1 MTPVPVLMILYS
13 SDATEVRYSDGSRL
27 ELSPCGS
34 TMIYHPSVTATEHP
48 HHVKYKTIQKR
59 TMFVTSEHR
68 AKVLQAL
75 DFRNRFA
82 ERPYLCKELIPADD
96 VLALYSKIDRIAW
109 PRDLA
114 KVDVEILPDGS
125 RRITSLD
132 EYASLIVSP
141 HGQDFTVCYLSQ
153 ISRER
158 KSTKNVFAQS
168 SKSASSFCG
177 MSKISFEKLK
187 NEPSQKDLRPKEAIV
202 HPFESCQSFSYDNE
216 LVNNNNSNILST
228 QTESTSVKMGAKSSF
243 EHGCKPDNFMP
254 VTSSESSTSR
264 SSLPHTNNAV
274 LSNSINSI
282 ENVTFDV
289 ATNQKDNQNIHDFY
303 SKTGL
308 VQSRDLFM
316 DTHFNM
322 NSPSAQELSSISRSS
337 TPDGLRMTID
347 SDATLIQDNT
357 LISNTASGNM
367 KAAQPSQFTS
377 SPNDDVIQY
386 KKKIIDSGSLNGS
399 FLENCPSLQHDGSAS
414 HENRNKVKVSPE
426 IGTESFSATLQ
437 NDAHASVALE
447 NISNHVNQVN
457 IASDEDHVKIAQK
470 LDFGDDV
477 EGQSSSYAR
486 VCDCEADEIK
496 DDSLKGLKR
505 NNQSHNRLKIT
516 EPDHDGL
523 RTTKTDHEGLRTN
536 EPEHDVLKMNEPDY
550 HGLRTIQLDHNELRT
565 TELDHNELRTT
576 ELDHNELRTTEL
588 DHENRRQYVWLTK
601 HISRNDCPTEWTIPL
616 KLALEGHPR
625 LSEVSATSV
634 PSKRRLLTVS
644 THFKPSANECS
655 FTTVPFP
662 LPLLCPYQHKHK
674 MLFASFQADQSE
686 DQHTSGDFQHGKLK
700 MIISEGVVYRL
711 IQKGELKIIEIHPG
725 DGSVLVSQGIQAHF
739 YTHYIL
745 DGDKIEER
753 TYSLKS
759 LPPGRPKG
767 RYSVEHLIKTANRFF
782 LLNTQWEKR
791 GLSEVTPCW
800 NKDVIAVV
808 EPLSTSLL
816 EEYHVEGLGKFSA
829 FSNGRVR
836 IVFTDRTALDMVC
849 NVSNRLNLSQGQL
862 PQTSLPGA
870 EVVSHI
876 NTVCNNSNARLLLP
890 SGNYVTVD
898 INCPGVYKRYIK
910 AAIDWVSWVNTSP
923 AERPDFYKHQQS
935 VELIQKAAEL
945 ELKKISCFN
954 YIVDNTL
961 NVGKHVP
968 SEPSQLLHQRLHD
981 STHHTTSASLNPN
994 QDDQIPSIQPQS
1006 MMPHINAPK
1015 NLPLDCTIGQTS
1027 VPYVSSQTSRSTLPR
1042 GDPQYKK
1049 RVHLTSSYCRNEDE
1063 EFPDVQQVLLQN
1075 SHMISEIDS
1084 FLEKTKKS

>member
-264 SSLPHTNNAV
+264 SSPPHTNNTV
-274 LSNSINSI
+274 LLNSINSI

-308 VQSRDLFM
+308 VQSRDIFM

-437 NDAHASVALE
+437 NDAHASAALE

-457 IASDEDHVKIAQK
+457 IASDEDHIKIAQK

-486 VCDCEADEIK
+486 VCDCEANEIN
-496 DDSLKGLKR
+496 DDYLKGLKT

-565 TELDHNELRTT
+565 TELDHN
-576 ELDHNELRTTEL
+576 DLRTTEL

-616 KLALEGHPR
+616 KLALGGHPK

-655 FTTVPFP
+655 FTTVPSP

-674 MLFASFQADQSE
+674 VLFASFQADQSE

-910 AAIDWVSWVNTSP
+910 AAIDWVSWVNTIP

-1006 MMPHINAPK
+1006 MMPRINAPK

-1049 RVHLTSSYCRNEDE
+1049 RVHLTSSYRRNEDE